1 MSNKTDIKLL
11 TYIMT
16 YGSEGVTI
24 SRLRSNIIYC
34 TDSILGF
41 KIFDIIDIKSPIKL
55 FEDNS
60 AGTNY

>member
-1 MSNKTDIKLL
+1 
-11 TYIMT
+11 MT
-16 YGSEGVTI
+16 SGSEGVTI

-34 TDSILGF
+34 ADSILGF
-41 KIFDIIDIKSPIKL
+41 KIFNIKDIKSPIKL